1 MIIPS
6 DIQLRQPRKSLAAE
20 KEKTADA
27 DLEFSETLSVTS
39 DEPKSK
45 DEPDAESVTSE
56 SGGERSKLAK
66 AWKFVYNA
74 TLEFVDT
81 FIEWLEGTSKL
92 YREVVGVLHSHDE
105 SEDQS
110 LEYIREDG
118 RSDITKQKVPVDVHQ
133 DTTDEQSLSSYKV
146 AVVEGDV
153 LADKETKDQ
162 DKLEITAAT
171 PDTQGEATPKK
182 RPKVPKQQG
191 DVLIQKLVPTAKE
204 HRHTKKFE
212 AEVGEKAKEY
222 SARPKRFF
230 VAFLYA
236 FLAHSEYIA
245 YFLIILN
252 VILNGSIISL
262 VYVFLLFL
270 WGLLCIPWPSK
281 LFWLTMIF
289 YAMFALLV
297 KYAFQFYDIPYWRN
311 TFSASS
317 GLYPPRIIGILYRRN
332 FFANAVWDM
341 LLLIALLFHRGLLK
355 VCMHWS
361 HF

>member
-6 DIQLRQPRKSLAAE
+6 DIQLRKPRKTAE
-20 KEKTADA
+20 LKDEKTADV
-27 DLEFSETLSVTS
+27 EFSETVSVAS
-39 DEPKSK
+39 DQPKSK
-45 DEPDAESVTSE
+45 DEPDADSVTSE
-56 SGGERSKLAK
+56 SGDERSKLTK
-66 AWKFVYNA
+66 VWKFVYSA

-105 SEDQS
+105 SEEQS

-118 RSDITKQKVPVDVHQ
+118 SSDITKQKAAVDVHQ
-133 DTTDEQSLSSYKV
+133 DTSDEQSLSSYKA
-146 AVVEGDV
+146 AVVKGDV
-153 LADKETKDQ
+153 LAEKETKDKA
-162 DKLEITAAT
+162 KLEIVAAT
-171 PDTQGEATPKK
+171 PDAQLEATPKK

-191 DVLIQKLVPTAKE
+191 DVLIQELVPSEKE
-204 HRHTKKFE
+204 RKQTKEFE
-212 AEVGEKAKEY
+212 AELGQKAKEY
-222 SARPKRFF
+222 SARPKRFL
-230 VAFLYA
+230 VALLYA

-270 WGLLCIPWPSK
+270 WGLLSIPWPSK

-289 YAMFALLV
+289 YTMFALSV

-311 TFSASS
+311 TFSPLS
-317 GLYPPRIIGILYRRN
+317 GLYPPRLIGILYRRN

-355 VCMHWS
+355 VDIC
-361 HF
+361 